1 MGNPAQFIKKRS
13 YTTYQQVEEIKRKR
27 VEQGM

>member
-1 MGNPAQFIKKRS
+1 MGNPARFIKKRS
-13 YTTYQQVEEIKRKR
+13 DATYQQVEEIKRKR